1 MKTNVEEGTIVAEM
15 AKKIASG
22 SVIGRDYHIHVR
34 TGVVESSETRAETE
48 VKGNISGGGGYSSGG
63 YGSSNPVSG
72 SIESKTTRFQ
82 NIFLKDED
90 GDDHVI
96 ELVDFLIPCKEG
108 QKLSLFIVKSGG
120 SLRGPYFRAYNHNT
134 REHYENTKAVSS
146 EMFPMR
152 KLVMATGGVGV
163 LFFLGGLFGDGGG
176 FGNGLLS
183 ALIAMVVSGIVFGI
197 AGKIVAMIRGSNVR
211 KNPEFA
217 QFVAGLAR
225 G

>member
-1 MKTNVEEGTIVAEM
+1 MNPTEALRSASDCRASVRLVVAGLALAGLPALVLAHHGIANFDLNTDIALEGTIRRVEFLNPH
-15 AKKIASG
+15 SWL
-22 SVIGRDYHIHVR
+22 HL
-34 TGVVESSETRAETE
+34 GVE
-48 VKGNISGGGGYSSGG
+48 
-63 YGSSNPVSG
+63 
-72 SIESKTTRFQ
+72 
-82 NIFLKDED
+82 DED

-120 SLRGPYFRAYNHNT
+120 NLRGPYFRAYNHNT

-152 KLVMATGGVGV
+152 KLIMATGGVGV

-183 ALIAMVVSGIVFGI
+183 ALIAMVVGGILFGV

-217 QFVAGLAR
+217 QFLAGLAS

>member
-1 MKTNVEEGTIVAEM
+1 MAEL

-34 TGVVESSETRAETE
+34 TGVVENSETRAETE
-48 VKGNISGGGGYSSGG
+48 VSGNISGGGGYSSGG
-63 YGSSNPVSG
+63 YGSNAPVSG

-108 QKLSLFIVKSGG
+108 QKLSLFIVKSGEN
-120 SLRGPYFRAYNHNT
+120 LRGPYFRAYNHNT
-134 REHYENTKAVSS
+134 REHYENSKAVSS
-146 EMFPMR
+146 EMFPIR
-152 KLVMATGGVGV
+152 KLLMATGGVGA
-163 LFFLGGLFGDGGG
+163 LFFLGGWLGDQGSIGAG
-176 FGNGLLS
+176 IFS
-183 ALIAMVVSGIVFGI
+183 AIIAMLIGGIVFGI
-197 AGKIVAMIRGSNVR
+197 AGKIVAMLRGSSVR

-217 QFVAGLAR
+217 RFVAGLAS

>member
-1 MKTNVEEGTIVAEM
+1 MAEI
-15 AKKIASG
+15 AKKIVSG
-22 SVIGRDYHIHVR
+22 NVIGRKYHIHVR
-34 TGVVESSETRAETE
+34 TGVVENSETRAETE
-48 VKGNISGGGGYSSGG
+48 VTGSVSGGGGYSVGG
-63 YGSSNPVSG
+63 HGSTAPVSG
-72 SIESKTTRFQ
+72 SVESKTTRFQ

-108 QKLSLFIVKSGG
+108 QKLSLFIVKSGDN
-120 SLRGPYFRAYNHNT
+120 LRGPYFRAYNHNT

-152 KLVMATGGVGV
+152 KLVMAIGGVGV
-163 LFFLGGLFGDGGG
+163 LFFLAGVFGDQGGIG
-176 FGNGLLS
+176 AGIGG
-183 ALIAMVVSGIVFGI
+183 AIVGMLISGIVFGI

-217 QFVAGLAR
+217 QFLNGLAS